1 MQNELTGKVIEIKW
15 ANGRG
20 SVRLNGIVDSAL
32 THCDRTIDRVLAARG
47 VAVKVDFDAVFT
59 SRASVSAEIVD
70 EIRAAVASAD
80 AAFVMPVCPSES
92 CAAD

>member
-1 MQNELTGKVIEIKW
+1 MQNELNGAAVEIKW

-20 SVRLNGIVDSAL
+20 SVRLNGVVDSTL
-32 THCDRTIDRVLAARG
+32 THCDRTIDRVLAAHG
-47 VAVKVDFDAVFT
+47 VAVKVDFDAAFT
-59 SRASVSAEIVD
+59 SRASVSADIVAK
-70 EIRAAVASAD
+70 IRAAAASSD